1 MRSPSDLPWW
11 GWMLC
16 GVGGFIVAALAIGL
30 SDDSDGGCLAKLF
43 GFIVGLASLVC
54 GAIGIIRFIKWV
66 WGIREYGRRREY
78 EGRCRPGEEVQ

>member
-1 MRSPSDLPWW
+1 MPSPSDLPWW

-16 GVGGFIVAALAIGL
+16 GIGGFIVAALAISL
-30 SDDSDGGCLAKLF
+30 SDDSDAGCLAKLF

-66 WGIREYGRRREY
+66 WGD
-78 EGRCRPGEEVQ
+78 